1 MSGIDSWAIVDPSE
15 NSTIPWITDC
25 GCTTTSIR
33 SSSTSNS
40 SRASM
45 TSRPL
50 FMSVELSTVI
60 FGPIDH
66 VGWASASAT
75 VTRSSSAFE
84 RPRKGPPL
92 AVRRIRSTASGG
104 PAWRAW

>member
-1 MSGIDSWAIVDPSE
+1 MSGIDSWAMVDPSE

-25 GCTTTSIR
+25 GCTTTSIP
-33 SSSTSNS
+33 SSPTPNS
-40 SRASM
+40 SWASM

-66 VGWASASAT
+66 VGWARASAT
-75 VTRSSSAFE
+75 VTRSSSARE
-84 RPRKGPPL
+84 RPRNGPPL
-92 AVRRIRSTASGG
+92 AVSRIRRTASDG
-104 PAWRAW
+104 PACRA